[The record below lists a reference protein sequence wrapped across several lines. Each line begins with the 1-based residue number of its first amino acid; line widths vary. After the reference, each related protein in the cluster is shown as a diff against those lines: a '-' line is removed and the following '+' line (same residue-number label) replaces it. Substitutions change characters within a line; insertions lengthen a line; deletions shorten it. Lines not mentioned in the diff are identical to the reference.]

1 MHIVKAYSGQWGVYH
16 PLFLAPAVGKG
27 ECLTL
32 RLSCLTV
39 GEEKY
44 LLSLPT
50 IDPRWSSPWPSQY
63 TKQKCQLL
71 GSGFTYDSV
80 KSVTVYAV

>member
-32 RLSCLTV
+32 RLSYLTI

-44 LLSLPT
+44 LLSAGNRPQMVQ
-50 IDPRWSSPWPSQY
+50 PM
-63 TKQKCQLL
+63 
-71 GSGFTYDSV
+71 
-80 KSVTVYAV
+80 A